1 MGAERLGSGGGTTL
15 SGPHGTG
22 GEKGPREGQEEG
34 GFISNTSVLW
44 WDVNSL
50 LAAAAKTEIITEA
63 PSLPGSARA
72 GGRGVGRAPTAPT
85 MGIPGKGI
93 GVNMSPKVTP
103 TWSL

>member
-34 GFISNTSVLW
+34 GFISDTSVLW

-50 LAAAAKTEIITEA
+50 LAAAAKT
-63 PSLPGSARA
+63 
-72 GGRGVGRAPTAPT
+72 
-85 MGIPGKGI
+85 
-93 GVNMSPKVTP
+93 
-103 TWSL
+103 